1 MAEQN
6 APGGG
11 KKFSATIPI
20 PSKLNLD
27 DETCLEQSWKRFKR
41 SWDNYEVASNLKA
54 EPKEYRCAVLLAVVG
69 DSAMEKF
76 DGFKFEEGEN
86 EKDIDVVLK
95 KFEDFCVSSTH
106 EAFESYK
113 FHVRCQEQSETID
126 AYVAELRKLAK
137 GCNFGEQEDRMIRDR
152 ILVGCKSKAVQ
163 EKLLDD
169 DTLTLKK
176 AIVVARSHE
185 ASKHQM
191 QELSKDSSV
200 DRVAKGGKP
209 RSKFQRETKNKFEK
223 KRDQTKCTR
232 CGRDKHKNPED
243 CRALHEECRAC
254 GRIGHFKDFCFT

>member
-6 APGGG
+6 RPVEG

-41 SWDNYEVASNLKA
+41 SWSNYEVASNLKA
-54 EPKEYRCAVLLAVVG
+54 ESKEYRCAVLLAVVG

-76 DGFKFEEGEN
+76 DGFKFEEGEDD
-86 EKDIDVVLK
+86 KDIDVVLK
-95 KFEDFCVSSTH
+95 KFEDFCVGTTH

-126 AYVAELRKLAK
+126 AYVAELRKLAR

-152 ILVGCKSKAVQ
+152 ILVGCKSAEVQ
-163 EKLLDD
+163 KKLLDD

-176 AIVVARSHE
+176 AILVARSHE
-185 ASKHQM
+185 ASKQQM

-200 DRVAKGGKP
+200 LQIISNFP
-209 RSKFQRETKNKFEK
+209 L
-223 KRDQTKCTR
+223 
-232 CGRDKHKNPED
+232 PI
-243 CRALHEECRAC
+243 LL
-254 GRIGHFKDFCFT
+254 